1 MRDLT
6 FEEIEM
12 VGGEG
17 VGTAFLTGAGAG
29 GFAGALIA
37 NAPGA
42 AIGALAGGIIGVGLY
57 LL

>member
-1 MRDLT
+1 MKELT
-6 FEEIEM
+6 LEDIAE
-12 VGGEG
+12 VDGQG

-29 GFAGALIA
+29 AFAGGLVA

-42 AIGALAGGIIGVGLY
+42 AAGALIGGIIGVGLY